1 MSGTVIITA
10 IPASSHSFHFVSF
23 HLLHAVANDTV
34 AWSKYRQCLVFF
46 VTVVGIIIVTGSV
59 SPVLL
64 LRPHSCV
71 NIRPESTDVLMHF
84 MTVLYTLT
92 LPRNEVGPNS
102 NISFSLLC
110 MVASSDTTPDN
121 THQYT
126 YSYQQHIYEPCPAVK
141 F

>member
-46 VTVVGIIIVTGSV
+46 VTVVVVGIIIVTGSV

-71 NIRPESTDVLMHF
+71 NIRDQKVQMS
-84 MTVLYTLT
+84 
-92 LPRNEVGPNS
+92 
-102 NISFSLLC
+102 
-110 MVASSDTTPDN
+110 
-121 THQYT
+121 
-126 YSYQQHIYEPCPAVK
+126 
-141 F
+141 